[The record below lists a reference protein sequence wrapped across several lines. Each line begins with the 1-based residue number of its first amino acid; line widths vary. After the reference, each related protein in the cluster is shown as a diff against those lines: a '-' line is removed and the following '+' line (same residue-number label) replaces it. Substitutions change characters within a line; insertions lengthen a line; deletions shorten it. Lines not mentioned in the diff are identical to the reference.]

1 VRPDEFQHGIKLT
14 PVAGPH
20 RANCSSAFTSRSNK
34 EMAELDLARKLL
46 TKLRHVP
53 NPTPAKL
60 LAEFRRL
67 VAAEEAKPRPKH

>member
-1 VRPDEFQHGIKLT
+1 
-14 PVAGPH
+14 
-20 RANCSSAFTSRSNK
+20 
-34 EMAELDLARKLL
+34 MADLDLAKKLL
-46 TKLRHVP
+46 TRLRRVP